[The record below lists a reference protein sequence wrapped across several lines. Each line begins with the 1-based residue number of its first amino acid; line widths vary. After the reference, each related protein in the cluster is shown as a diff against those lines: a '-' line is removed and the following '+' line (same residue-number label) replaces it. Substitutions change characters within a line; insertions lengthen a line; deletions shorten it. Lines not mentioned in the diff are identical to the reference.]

1 MIVLALETSTQ
12 LGGVAVIKDGKVLS
26 SESSRRQKGHSEILH
41 PFIDLC
47 LERAS
52 LKLTDVDVF
61 AVGQGPGS
69 FTGIR
74 VAANIGKSFAYI
86 YKKPLVTIDSL
97 MLLAEPVRSGRM
109 NHSLSAESATG
120 EMPVLSI
127 MNAYKNMVYFG
138 LFDVSG
144 EEPTYIDGPTAVPV
158 VQLKNYVK
166 ENVLVVGDGFTT
178 YHEYFADEVKP
189 LLHRDAQYEDHP
201 QVETLGLMAEK
212 RARNGQTIEWN
223 SFIPLYI
230 RASEA
235 EENKRGIIISPL
247 K

>member
-1 MIVLALETSTQ
+1 MVVLALETSTL
-12 LGGVAVIKDGKVLS
+12 LGGVAVIQDGKVLS

-41 PFIDLC
+41 PFIETC
-47 LERAS
+47 LQRAS
-52 LKLTDVDVF
+52 LKLTDIDVF

-74 VAANIGKSFAYI
+74 VAANAGKALAYI
-86 YKKPLVTIDSL
+86 YKKPLVTVDSL
-97 MLLAEPVRSGRM
+97 MLLAAPVKSK
-109 NHSLSAESATG
+109 L
-120 EMPVLSI
+120 PVLAI

-144 EEPTYIDGPTAVPV
+144 DEPVYLNGPLAIPV
-158 VQLKNYVK
+158 LNLKSLVDQ
-166 ENVLVVGDGFTT
+166 NVLVVGDGHST
-178 YHEYFADEVKP
+178 YQEYFAEDLKP
-189 LLHRDAQYEDHP
+189 LFHRDDQYQDHP

-212 RARNGQTIEWN
+212 RARNGQTMEWN
-223 SFIPLYI
+223 SFLPLYI

-235 EENKRGIIISPL
+235 EENKRGIVISPL